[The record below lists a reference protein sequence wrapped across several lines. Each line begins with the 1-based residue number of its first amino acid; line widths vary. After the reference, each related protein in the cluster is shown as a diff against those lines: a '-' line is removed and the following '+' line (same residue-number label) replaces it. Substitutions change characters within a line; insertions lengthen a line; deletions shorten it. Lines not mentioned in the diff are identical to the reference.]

1 MNQRA
6 HRMALVGA
14 WSQVVL
20 YAGIV
25 ASLVVMSRA
34 IAGMDLSHANDMDVV
49 MSQVSQVTQQLTQA
63 AEIMNVAGVI
73 AIGGLVTFVAALT
86 RLQYRRRWAFW
97 FSILHGGV
105 LLFLFPLGTVFGVF
119 LLIYAVSHQREF
131 RGKVPVAVLCV
142 EPQS

>member
-1 MNQRA
+1 MNQLA

-25 ASLVVMSRA
+25 VSLVVMSRA
-34 IAGMDLSHANDMDVV
+34 IGGMDFSQTNDMDLI
-49 MSQVSQVTQQLTQA
+49 MSQVSQVTQQLTHA
-63 AEIMNVAGVI
+63 VEMMNVAGVI
-73 AIGGLVTFVAALT
+73 AVGGLVSFLVALT

-119 LLIYAVSHQREF
+119 LLIYAVSHHREF
-131 RGKVPVAVLCV
+131 RGKVPVAVLCA